1 MRVTLVGCEYSGTTT
16 LAFRIR
22 EWIHS
27 EIGGHVNLVHDHF
40 KIPYTVTHP
49 DEYAPV
55 PSDFTIEEQ
64 EQFLALSPR
73 IKDNIMRHNVVYHTA
88 ALPGMADKVI
98 VGLHIE
104 EAVYGELYFGY
115 TDRRGFMDGI
125 ENKILGTAPDTVLCL
140 VTASSNII
148 RSRMSANLHPNGVLK
163 EPDIELVL
171 TRFQEEFERSR
182 LTHKISLDTSDATI
196 DESVAEFVRLVEPHL
211 TDHDRARM
219 ASTPKQRE

>member
-1 MRVTLVGCEYSGTTT
+1 MRVILLGCEYSGTTT

-22 EWIHS
+22 EWIHTK
-27 EIGGHVNLVHDHF
+27 IGGHVNLVHDHF
-40 KIPYTVTHP
+40 KIPFTVTHP
-49 DEYAPV
+49 DEYIPVAP
-55 PSDFTIEEQ
+55 DFTVEEQ

-104 EAVYGELYFGY
+104 DAIYGELYFGY

-125 ENKILGTAPDTVLCL
+125 EGKILDTAPDMVLCHVL
-140 VTASSNII
+140 ASPDVI
-148 RSRMSANLHPNGVLK
+148 RSRMIEDPHANGVLR
-163 EPDIELVL
+163 EPDVELVL
-171 TRFQEEFERSR
+171 RRFQEEYDRSR

-196 DESVAEFVRLVEPHL
+196 AESVAEFSLKVEPHL
-211 TDHDRARM
+211 TEHDRARM
-219 ASTPKQRE
+219 ASKGAPR

>member
-1 MRVTLVGCEYSGTTT
+1 MRVILVGCEYSGTTT

-49 DEYAPV
+49 DEYTSVAPN
-55 PSDFTIEEQ
+55 FTAEEQ
-64 EQFLALSPR
+64 DQFLALSPR

-125 ENKILGTAPDTVLCL
+125 ETKILGTAPDTVLCL
-140 VTASSNII
+140 VTASTEVIM
-148 RSRMSANLHPNGVLK
+148 RRMTENPHPNGVLK

-171 TRFQEEFERSR
+171 RRFKEEFEQSR
-182 LTHKISLDTSDATI
+182 LTHKVSLDTSDATI
-196 DESVAEFVRLVEPHL
+196 DESVAEFVRMVEPHIP
-211 TDHDRARM
+211 DNDRAQM
-219 ASTPKQRE
+219 AAKS

>member
-1 MRVTLVGCEYSGTTT
+1 MRVILIGCEYSGTTT
-16 LAFRIR
+16 VAFRIR

-49 DEYAPV
+49 NEYAPV
-55 PSDFTIEEQ
+55 APDFTIEEQ

-88 ALPGMADKVI
+88 ALPGMADKLI

-104 EAVYGELYFGY
+104 EAIYGELYFEY
-115 TDRRGFMDGI
+115 SDRRGFMDGI
-125 ENKILGTAPDTVLCL
+125 ENKILNAVPDTVLCL
-140 VTASSNII
+140 ATASPEAI
-148 RSRMSANLHPNGVLK
+148 RRRMAENPHPNSVLK

-171 TRFQEEFERSR
+171 GRFQEEFERSR
-182 LTHKISLDTSDATI
+182 LTHKVSLDTSDATI

-219 ASTPKQRE
+219 AATI